1 MSTLK
6 CNAFRNTAS
15 NDGGIDIDASG
26 HVTVDGQQLP
36 TTGALSSRRLNINGA
51 MQIAQ
56 RSTSVTSITSA
67 GYYTVDRW
75 RTDLSS
81 LGTYTQTQEADAP
94 AGFKHSLKMDC
105 TTADASPAAGD
116 YFYLRYSFEGQD
128 LQHLAYGT
136 SSAVPMTISF
146 YVKSNKTGNAT
157 LNIQQRDNSDRQ
169 LALQYTISTAA
180 TWEKKTLAIPGD
192 TSGLLNDDSGSALEF
207 QFWLNSGSNYTGGS
221 HQTTWAAEDNTDR
234 NASNLGI
241 GGSTD
246 DYFQITGV
254 QIEQGEAATSFEH
267 RSFGDE
273 LARCE
278 RYFEF
283 ISTEGNTRGVLGP
296 GYCESGST
304 AAGYILYKTKKRA
317 APTITRSSTVGDFN
331 FLNTGSSAALSALTF
346 DAITT
351 NGGRFSATSSASGFN
366 DGGGGFL
373 TALNANTCTISID
386 AEL

>member
-1 MSTLK
+1 MSTIK
-6 CNAFRNTAS
+6 VNKIENTATA
-15 NDGGIDIDASG
+15 DGGISIDATG
-26 HVTVDGQQLP
+26 HVQIDGQQLP
-36 TTGALSSRRLNINGA
+36 TAGALSSRRLNINGA

-56 RSTSVTSITSA
+56 RSTSVTSITTA
-67 GYYTVDRW
+67 GYHTVDRW
-75 RTDLSS
+75 KTDLSS

-105 TTADASPAAGD
+105 TTADASPAAGS

-180 TWEKKTLAIPGD
+180 TWEKKTLSIPGD
-192 TSGLLNDDSGSALEF
+192 TSGLLNDDNGSALEF

-267 RSFGDE
+267 RSYGDE
-273 LARCE
+273 LARCQ
-278 RYFEF
+278 RYFF
-283 ISTEGNTRGVLGP
+283 KWVSSVAYSNLGIGYSTSTTTVETVYQLPQVMRASPSLTTSGTFRFVGYEGTQYSSNL
-296 GYCESGST
+296 SS
-304 AAGYILYKTKKRA
+304 L
-317 APTITRSSTVGDFN
+317 TINRSHTRSPFIRG
-331 FLNTGSSAALSALTF
+331 TGSSL
-346 DAITT
+346 
-351 NGGRFSATSSASGFN
+351 ASGAVGEFGDSGSN
-366 DGGGGFL
+366 DASF
-373 TALNANTCTISID
+373 SFE